1 MPETRAQAAVM
12 AQTAA
17 KFEQVDDSLQAM
29 LRRLLAQLEGLRT
42 AWQGTGGRSFEQ
54 VKVAWSEDQTALHR
68 ALRET
73 ASAIRTA
80 GHQYDATDTEAAS
93 RVGATGRRGGLTLPL

>member
-12 AQTAA
+12 AQTAR
-17 KFEQVDDSLQAM
+17 KFEQTDDALQVM
-29 LRRLLAQLEGLRT
+29 LQRLMTQLEGLRT
-42 AWQGTGGRSFEQ
+42 AWQGAGGRSFEQ
-54 VKVAWSEDQTALHR
+54 VKAAWLRDQTALHR

-73 ASAIRTA
+73 AGAIRTA

-93 RVGATGRRGGLTLPL
+93 RVSATGRGGGMTLPL